1 MHTSYAYIVVVCIP
15 LLSSCIHT
23 LVLRLVL
30 LASILY
36 AYSVFHTSC
45 TEFLCAC
52 HNVMSKLSDTVRYLG
67 RVSCHLSPVT
77 CHLSPVTCHHLSP
90 NQKTRTQKPECLH
103 NRKHKC
109 NRRSTNGLRDYELSR
124 LSNTT
129 ATKSVVR
136 GVVVVMRSD

>member
-36 AYSVFHTSC
+36 AYSVLVFHTSC

-77 CHLSPVTCHHLSP
+77 CHLSPVTCHP
-90 NQKTRTQKPECLH
+90 TRKQEPRNQSVCTTASISAIAGAP
-103 NRKHKC
+103 
-109 NRRSTNGLRDYELSR
+109 TDYETTSSVGYPTRPPQNLLLEELS
-124 LSNTT
+124 S
-129 ATKSVVR
+129 
-136 GVVVVMRSD
+136 

>member
-77 CHLSPVTCHHLSP
+77 CHLSPVTCHLSP
-90 NQKTRTQKPECLH
+90 NQKKQEPRNQSVCTTASISAIAGAP
-103 NRKHKC
+103 
-109 NRRSTNGLRDYELSR
+109 TDYETTSSVGYPTRPPQNLLSEE
-124 LSNTT
+124 LS
-129 ATKSVVR
+129 S
-136 GVVVVMRSD
+136 